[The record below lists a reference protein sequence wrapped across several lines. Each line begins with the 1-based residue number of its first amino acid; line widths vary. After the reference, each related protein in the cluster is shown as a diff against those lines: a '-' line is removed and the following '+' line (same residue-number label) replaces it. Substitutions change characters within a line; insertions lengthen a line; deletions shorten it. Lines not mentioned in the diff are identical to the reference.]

1 MIVSMVVQV
10 VVMIAGEEE
19 EEGLASYWLLA
30 VGTAD
35 WRPGG

>member
-1 MIVSMVVQV
+1 MVVQV
-10 VVMIAGEEE
+10 VVMVAEE
-19 EEGLASYWLLA
+19 EEGLASDWLLA